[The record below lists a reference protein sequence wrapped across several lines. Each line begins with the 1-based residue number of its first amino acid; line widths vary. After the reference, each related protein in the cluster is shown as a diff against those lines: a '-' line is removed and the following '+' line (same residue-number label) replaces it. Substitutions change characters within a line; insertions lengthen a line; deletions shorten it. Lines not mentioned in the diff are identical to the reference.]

1 MIPWCPHSVLS
12 GMLGGPS
19 PCAWA
24 VVPSVSWGTCWDRGD
39 MLPTESGPQPSPV
52 KATRD
57 SGDLLLLSP

>member
-24 VVPSVSWGTCWDRGD
+24 VVPSVSWGTCWDRG
-39 MLPTESGPQPSPV
+39 EEAGAGAV
-52 KATRD
+52 AAYGVRATALT
-57 SGDLLLLSP
+57 SEGHPG

>member
-24 VVPSVSWGTCWDRGD
+24 VVPSVSWGTCWDRGK
-39 MLPTESGPQPSPV
+39 EAGAGAV
-52 KATRD
+52 AAYGVRATALTSEGRP
-57 SGDLLLLSP
+57 G